1 MRREAKKVALLF
13 PGQGSQAVGMGRDL
27 AARFPEARATLAE
40 AGEVLGYDLAALCFH
55 GPRAQLDRTE
65 FTQPALLA
73 VGTAVW
79 RVLSHRL
86 AFSTPAAAGHS
97 LGEYTALVAA
107 GGIPYPDALR
117 LVRNRGRYMQEA
129 VPEGRGLMAALLGL
143 QRDVVESLCREAS
156 PMGVVVPANYNCPG
170 QIVIAGEKPA
180 VEEAIRLAGER
191 GAQRAIS
198 LPVSVPSHSP
208 LMEPAARR
216 LAEDLDKAPLAE
228 LRLPVV
234 GNATARYLRRAE
246 EVREALVRQLASPVY
261 WEDSIR
267 LLLQDGYNTFLELGP
282 GRVLAGLLKRI
293 DRNVEVLHVED
304 GKGMD
309 AVLEKLGES

>member
-1 MRREAKKVALLF
+1 MLNTQKIALLF
-13 PGQGSQAVGMGRDL
+13 PGQGSQAVGMGREL
-27 AARFPEARATLAE
+27 ADRFPEARATLEE
-40 AGEVLGYDLAALCFH
+40 AGEVLGYDLAALCWH

-73 VGTAVW
+73 VGTAAW
-79 RVLSHRL
+79 RILSRRL
-86 AFSTPAAAGHS
+86 SLSNLAAAGHS

-107 GGIPYPDALR
+107 GGIPYHDALR

-143 QRDVVESLCREAS
+143 QRETVEALCREAS
-156 PMGVVVPANYNCPG
+156 QRGIVVPANYNCPG

-180 VEEAIRLAGER
+180 VEEAMRLANER

-216 LAEDLDKAPLAE
+216 LAENLDKTPLAD

-234 GNATARYLRRAE
+234 GNATARYLRHAG

-261 WEDSIR
+261 WEDSVR
-267 LLLQDGYNTFLELGP
+267 LLLKDGYTTFLELGP

-293 DRNVEVLHVED
+293 DRSVEVLNIED
-304 GKGMD
+304 GRGVD

>member
-1 MRREAKKVALLF
+1 
-13 PGQGSQAVGMGRDL
+13 MGREL
-27 AARFPEARATLAE
+27 ADRFPEARATLEE
-40 AGEVLGYDLAALCFH
+40 AGEVLGYDLAALCWH

-73 VGTAVW
+73 VGAATW
-79 RVLSHRL
+79 GVLSRRL
-86 AFSTPAAAGHS
+86 SFSNLAAAGHS

-129 VPEGRGLMAALLGL
+129 VPEGQGLMAALLGL
-143 QRDVVESLCREAS
+143 ERAAVEALCRDAART
-156 PMGVVVPANYNCPG
+156 GVVVPANYNCPG

-180 VEEAIRLAGER
+180 VEEAMRLARER
-191 GAQRAIS
+191 GAQRAVP

-208 LMEPAARR
+208 LMEPAAKR
-216 LAEDLDKAPLAE
+216 LAEDLDKAPLAD

-234 GNATARYLRRAE
+234 GNATARYLRHAT

-267 LLLQDGYNTFLELGP
+267 LLRKDGYTTFLELGP

-293 DRNVEVLHVED
+293 DRSIEVLHVED
-304 GKGMD
+304 GSGVE
-309 AVLEKLGES
+309 AVLKQLGEW